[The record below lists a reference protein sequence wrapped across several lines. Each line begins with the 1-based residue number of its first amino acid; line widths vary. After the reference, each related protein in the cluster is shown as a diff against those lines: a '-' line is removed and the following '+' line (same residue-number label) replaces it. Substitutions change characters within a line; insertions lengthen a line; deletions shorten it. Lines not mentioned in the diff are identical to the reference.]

1 MRRLL
6 SAHTGVN
13 ERGENVLNYEF
24 NFFSGMPNPFFI
36 KKKKKKT
43 RLFATEC
50 FSVCVR
56 GVYVSASVVDPGDYF
71 GLNCNCPFLEINTE

>member
-1 MRRLL
+1 MDLKCVLKPVSLFIASKCLRILSLRRLL

-36 KKKKKKT
+36 KKKKKKPAY
-43 RLFATEC
+43 LQQSAL
-50 FSVCVR
+50 
-56 GVYVSASVVDPGDYF
+56 VYV
-71 GLNCNCPFLEINTE
+71 